1 MKDRLDPE
9 QAERYQ
15 AHLVLPR
22 IGATGQRRLLRSR
35 VLMVGVGGLGC
46 PTALYL
52 TASGIGTLGLL
63 DDDIVDRSNLQR
75 QVLYGTADI
84 GKSKVQVARERLAAI
99 NPDVDLV
106 PIEERLVPSNAM
118 EMVAG
123 WDLIIDGS
131 DNFATRYV
139 VNDACV
145 LSRIP
150 LISGSV
156 FQFEGQLTVIHPPLG
171 PCYRCLFPIT
181 PREQPACRDAG
192 LLAPLTGVVGSML
205 AAEAVKWLVEGDT
218 ALMGRLL
225 LVDVLES
232 SSRSVRVKSDPNCPL
247 CGREP
252 EIDRPTAVASCRDG
266 GN

>member
-52 TASGIGTLGLL
+52 TASGVGTLGLL

-75 QVLYGTADI
+75 QVLFGTADI
-84 GKSKVQVARERLAAI
+84 GKPKVQVAHERLAGI
-99 NPDVDLV
+99 NPDVDLE
-106 PIEERLVPSNAM
+106 PIEKRLTSSNAM
-118 EMVAG
+118 DLVAG
-123 WDLIIDGS
+123 WDLVIDGS
-131 DNFATRYV
+131 DNFPTRYV

-150 LISGSV
+150 LISGSI
-156 FQFEGQLTVIHPPLG
+156 FQFEGQVTVIQPPLS
-171 PCYRCLFPIT
+171 PCYRCLFRAT
-181 PREQPACRDAG
+181 PREQPACRDVG
-192 LLAPLTGVVGSML
+192 VLAPLTGIIGSIM
-205 AAEAVKWLVEGDT
+205 AAEAVKWLVEGEA

-225 LVDVLES
+225 LVDALES
-232 SSRSVRVKSDPNCPL
+232 STRSVRVKSDPSCPL
-247 CGREP
+247 CGKEP
-252 EIDRPTAVASCRDG
+252 TIERPTAVAVCRD
-266 GN
+266 NND

>member
-1 MKDRLDPE
+1 MKDRLEAE

-15 AHLVLPR
+15 AHLALPK

-35 VLMVGVGGLGC
+35 VLMVGIGGLGC

-52 TASGIGTLGLL
+52 TASGVGTLGLL

-84 GKSKVQVARERLAAI
+84 GKPKVQVARERLAGI
-99 NPDVDLV
+99 NPDVDLE
-106 PIEERLVPSNAM
+106 PIEKRLTPSNAM
-118 EMVAG
+118 DLVEG
-123 WDLIIDGS
+123 WDLVIDGS

-150 LISGSV
+150 LISGSI
-156 FQFEGQLTVIHPPLG
+156 FQFEGQVTVIQPPLS
-171 PCYRCLFPIT
+171 PCYRCLFRLP

-192 LLAPLTGVVGSML
+192 VLAPLTGIIGSIM
-205 AAEAVKWLVEGDT
+205 AAEAVELTVAGDT

-225 LVDVLES
+225 LVDSLES
-232 SSRSVRVKSDPNCPL
+232 STRSVRVKSDPTCPL
-247 CGREP
+247 CGKEP
-252 EIDRPTAVASCRDG
+252 SIDRPTAVAVCRSS
-266 GN
+266 NA